1 MASRLGTKEGSE
13 EYGKGAFADTSISV
27 KKTSTEPKIE
37 EEEEEEVDDVSW
49 SSDVE
54 DMIRVVPLLYC
65 ILGGGDHSRAV
76 DWTHWDGARESVEF
90 CSKDIQFQLLVH
102 QKVGVGGG
110 HLGSIAALPGI
121 RGAAETR
128 AHSYAGYADQASKL
142 PNTAT
147 NLLKQI
153 TI

>member
-1 MASRLGTKEGSE
+1 M
-13 EYGKGAFADTSISV
+13 
-27 KKTSTEPKIE
+27 
-37 EEEEEEVDDVSW
+37 
-49 SSDVE
+49 
-54 DMIRVVPLLYC
+54 
-65 ILGGGDHSRAV
+65 
-76 DWTHWDGARESVEF
+76 
-90 CSKDIQFQLLVH
+90 
-102 QKVGVGGG
+102 GGG

-153 TI
+153 TIKLRTINLRIVYAETRIINCVLGIARYYSYYVPDIAYLQIMVLAN